1 MNTKLDATSL
11 EAVRTSDS
19 QAGFWT
25 ACAVGAFSLAI
36 LCFISGVVASI
47 ASAIGVLSA
56 SRASGRWIVCTLL
69 AAFVFAFAGA
79 HALDR
84 LDEDNSD

>member
-1 MNTKLDATSL
+1 MNTNVEATSL
-11 EAVRTSDS
+11 ESVNTSD
-19 QAGFWT
+19 GRTTVWI

-36 LCFISGVVASI
+36 LCFVSGLIASV
-47 ASAIGVLSA
+47 ASAIGLISA

-69 AAFVFAFAGA
+69 AAFVLAFAGA

-84 LDEDNSD
+84 LDESEGD